1 MTVEVEPSDKAES
14 NIEGTINATTGLVK
28 AIPIYQDALQPA
40 AKEIGKALGTVA
52 KTVNVALAPVSALIW
67 GYDHIKDFVDNK
79 VAEKLQN
86 TPEENI
92 ITPPPHVA
100 GPALESLK
108 YTGSIEELREL
119 YANLLASSMDKATTK
134 EAHPCFVEIIKQLS
148 ADEAKL
154 LTAFIS
160 LEQEPILTVK
170 NMREDNSGGRDQ
182 FRHFTVLGE
191 RTGISDHNIIP
202 NYLDNLCRLGIIEI
216 PDSYSLLGEHIYKHL
231 EEHPFV
237 LAHKNYID
245 QLDGRKY
252 DVEKKTI
259 KLTGLGRQFVN
270 TCVKDH
276 RSHGVQAL

>member
-1 MTVEVEPSDKAES
+1 MTVEVEDTGKPES
-14 NIEGTINATTGLVK
+14 NVEGTINATTGLVK

-40 AKEIGKALGTVA
+40 AKEIGKALGTIA

-119 YANLLASSMDKATTK
+119 YANLLASSMDAATTK

-154 LTAFIS
+154 LTAF
-160 LEQEPILTVK
+160 LTAYQEPIITVR

-182 FRHFTVLGE
+182 FRHFSVLGE
-191 RTGISDHNIIP
+191 RTGIKDHNVIP

-216 PDSYSLLGEHIYKHL
+216 PDGQTILGDNIYTHL

-237 LAHKNYID
+237 MAHKNQVD
-245 QLDGRKY
+245 QLNGRKSKV
-252 DVEKKTI
+252 DKKTI
-259 KLTGLGRQFVN
+259 KLTGLGRQFVH
-270 TCVKDH
+270 TCVRDH
-276 RSHGVQAL
+276 RNNGSPAL

>member
-1 MTVEVEPSDKAES
+1 MTEEVESQSKAEG
-14 NIEGTINATTGLVK
+14 NVEGTINATTGLVK
-28 AIPIYQDALQPA
+28 AIPIYQDAIQPA
-40 AKEIGKALGTVA
+40 AKEIGKALGTIA

-79 VAEKLQN
+79 VSEKLQN

-108 YTGSIEELREL
+108 YTGNIEELREL
-119 YANLLASSMDKATTK
+119 YANLLASSMDIATSQM
-134 EAHPCFVEIIKQLS
+134 AHPCFVEIIKQLS

-160 LEQEPILTVK
+160 VFEEPIVSIK
-170 NMREDNSGGRDQ
+170 NMREDNTGGRDH
-182 FRHFTVLGE
+182 FRHFSLLGD
-191 RTGISDHNIIP
+191 RTGIADYNLVP

-216 PDSYSLLGEHIYKHL
+216 PDIYTLLGDDTYKKL
-231 EEHPFV
+231 EEHPMV
-237 LAHKNYID
+237 VATAKMID
-245 QLDGRKY
+245 QLDGRKS
-252 DVEKKTI
+252 EINKKTI
-259 KLTGLGRQFVN
+259 KVTGLGEQFIK

-276 RSHGVQAL
+276 RAIG

>member
-1 MTVEVEPSDKAES
+1 VTVEVENSGKAES
-14 NIEGTINATTGLVK
+14 NVEGTINATTGLVK

-40 AKEIGKALGTVA
+40 AQEIGKALGTVA

-119 YANLLASSMDKATTK
+119 YANLLASSMDAATTK

-154 LTAFIS
+154 LTAF
-160 LEQEPILTVK
+160 LTVEQEPIITVK
-170 NMREDNSGGRDQ
+170 NMLADNSGGRDQ
-182 FRHFTVLGE
+182 FRHFSVLGE
-191 RTGISDHNIIP
+191 RTGIEDHNVIP

-216 PDSYSLLGEHIYKHL
+216 PDTHTLIGENIYKHL

-237 LAHKNYID
+237 MAHKSYID
-245 QLDGRKY
+245 QLEGRTFGV
-252 DVEKKTI
+252 DKKTI
-259 KLTGLGRQFVN
+259 KLTGLGRQFIHA
-270 TCVKDH
+270 CVKDH
-276 RSHGVQAL
+276 RNNSK

>member
-1 MTVEVEPSDKAES
+1 VTVEDTGKTES
-14 NIEGTINATTGLVK
+14 NVEATINATTGLVK

-40 AKEIGKALGTVA
+40 AKEVGKALGTVA

-86 TPEENI
+86 TPKENI

-119 YANLLASSMDKATTK
+119 YSNLLASSMDAATTK

-154 LTAFIS
+154 LTAF
-160 LEQEPILTVK
+160 LTVEQEPIITIK
-170 NMREDNSGGRDQ
+170 NMLEDNSGGRDQ

-191 RTGISDHNIIP
+191 RTGIKDHSVIP

-216 PDSYSLLGEHIYKHL
+216 PSDYTLIGENVYKHL

-237 LAHKNYID
+237 IAHKSYID
-245 QLDGRKY
+245 QLEGRKFG
-252 DVEKKTI
+252 VNKKTI
-259 KLTGLGRQFVN
+259 RLTGLGRQFIH

-276 RSHGVQAL
+276 RSNGN

>member
-1 MTVEVEPSDKAES
+1 MTDEVESKGKAEG

-28 AIPIYQDALQPA
+28 AIPVYQDAIQPA

-52 KTVNVALAPVSALIW
+52 KTVNVALAPISALIW

-79 VAEKLQN
+79 VSEKLEN

-119 YANLLASSMDKATTK
+119 YANLLASSMDKSTSK
-134 EAHPCFVEIIKQLS
+134 DAHPCFVEIIKQLS

-154 LTAFIS
+154 LTAF
-160 LEQEPILTVK
+160 LTRDQEPIVTVR

-182 FRHFTVLGE
+182 FRHFSVLGE
-191 RTGISDHNIIP
+191 TTGIADHILIP

-216 PDSYSLLGEHIYKHL
+216 PATSKLLGDNIYKQL
-231 EEHPFV
+231 EEHPIV
-237 LAHKNYID
+237 KAHMGLIE
-245 QLDGRKY
+245 QLEGRKPSI
-252 DVEKKTI
+252 DKKAIT
-259 KLTGLGRQFVN
+259 LTGLGRQFVN
-270 TCVKDH
+270 ACVKDH
-276 RSHGVQAL
+276 RA